1 MKVSD
6 IMSHRVVTATPK
18 TSYKEM
24 WSLFFNH
31 HINAIPVTNDKK
43 ELVGIVSKEDLLK
56 RLYPNYLELVDDFS
70 KASDYDEMEEKVK
83 ELAGVSVSEFMNQ
96 HVIFTRAE
104 TPIMRALSR
113 MIAQRLDQL
122 PVLTENNVIA
132 GMITKGDVFKGLFRE
147 KVKKMKVQKQE
158 RLLIHV

>member
-6 IMSHRVVTATPK
+6 IMSHRVVTVTPR

-31 HINAIPVTNDKK
+31 HINAIPVVNEKK
-43 ELVGIVSKEDLLK
+43 ILIGIVSKEDLLK
-56 RLYPNYLELVDDFS
+56 RLYPDYLDLVDDFS
-70 KASDYDEMEEKVK
+70 KAADYEEMEDKVK
-83 ELAGVSVSEFMNQ
+83 DLAGVNVSELMNQ

-104 TPIMRALSR
+104 TPVMRALSR

-122 PVLTENNVIA
+122 PVLTEHNVIV

-147 KVKKMKVQKQE
+147 KVKKMKGQKQR
-158 RLLIHV
+158 RLLINV